1 MLSNRT
7 IDGCRRAHSEPGLEH
22 GRWPSTITRRVQITR
37 DEHQVELITVLG
49 PESGH
54 AGASGPGQSRHD
66 SKSMELAEV
75 PERAPVDDPA
85 AGVDGRLL
93 TLEPLEM
100 AAKPLLA
107 RRQEALDIALRV
119 RPAASGR
126 ERDCFDISPSGLIQ
140 MEFRKPVGE
149 IFLCIV
155 TLGFY
160 VTNELPQTALQ

>member
-7 IDGCRRAHSEPGLEH
+7 IDGCRRAHSEPGLQH
-22 GRWPSTITRRVQITR
+22 GRWPPPIPRRVQVTR
-37 DEHQVELITVLG
+37 GEHQVEFIAVLG

-54 AGASGPGQSRHD
+54 GRASRPGRSRND

-126 ERDCFDISPSGLIQ
+126 ERD
-140 MEFRKPVGE
+140 
-149 IFLCIV
+149 
-155 TLGFY
+155 
-160 VTNELPQTALQ
+160 